1 MNCVTS
7 LPGPPSQKPM
17 ARMVSSAKVHDAPA
31 VGCGRPYVG
40 EDWGSPKTVTPAGT
54 LPDRGC
60 RTPHMVIAVVLLVGG
75 LMLLTLAADRF
86 VVSAAGLSK
95 AWGLSPILVGALVIG
110 LGTSAPEFLVSILAS
125 GRGETDL
132 AMGNIVGSNAAN
144 VTLVLGTTALIAPI
158 RSQLRTLRREGVV
171 MFIAVAA
178 FAILLWDLELG
189 RIEGGGL
196 ALGMVVTV
204 LLMVRWARGDA
215 RAGRL
220 PLAVE
225 GSASFN
231 ARKEILVGAGML
243 GLTIVGA
250 ELLVRGAGRLAV
262 ELEISSAFVG
272 LVIVAVGTS
281 LPELATAVAAARRG
295 ETDLVLGN
303 VLGSNLFNSLM
314 VGGSAAIIRPGI
326 VDPDFRIPLGF
337 MVASALIAG
346 LFVVTGRSLVRW
358 EGASLLAVFVGFVA
372 VAG

>member
-1 MNCVTS
+1 
-7 LPGPPSQKPM
+7 
-17 ARMVSSAKVHDAPA
+17 
-31 VGCGRPYVG
+31 
-40 EDWGSPKTVTPAGT
+40 
-54 LPDRGC
+54 
-60 RTPHMVIAVVLLVGG
+60 MVIAVVLLVGG

-204 LLMVRWARGDA
+204 LLMVRWARSDA

>member
-1 MNCVTS
+1 
-7 LPGPPSQKPM
+7 
-17 ARMVSSAKVHDAPA
+17 
-31 VGCGRPYVG
+31 
-40 EDWGSPKTVTPAGT
+40 
-54 LPDRGC
+54 
-60 RTPHMVIAVVLLVGG
+60 MVIAVVLLVGG

-231 ARKEILVGAGML
+231 ARKETLVGAGML